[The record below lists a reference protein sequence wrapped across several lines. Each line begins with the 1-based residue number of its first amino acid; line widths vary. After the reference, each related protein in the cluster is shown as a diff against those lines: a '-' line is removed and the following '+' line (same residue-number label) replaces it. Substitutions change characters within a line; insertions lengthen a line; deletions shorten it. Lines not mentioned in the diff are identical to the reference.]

1 MLLDFANLVKK
12 YNMNIKGVI
21 HIGAHFGQEINLY
34 EQCDIKNIM
43 FFEPVPIT
51 FAKLS
56 SNIGTKAK
64 LFNTALGNI
73 EGEIEMYI
81 ETANTGQSSSILE
94 PALHI
99 HQYPHIAFTGK
110 TKVPI
115 TKLDNYIEHKDNYN
129 LINVDVQGYELEV
142 FKGGA
147 KFLEHID
154 YIISEVNRADVYKNC
169 AKVEELDN
177 FLNDYNFNRVETDWA
192 GSTWGD
198 ALYIKIK

>member
-81 ETANTGQSSSILE
+81 ETANDGQSSSILE
-94 PALHI
+94 PALHV
-99 HQYPHIAFTGK
+99 HQYPHIAFTDK

-115 TKLDNYIEHKDNYN
+115 TKLDNYIEHRDNYN

-192 GSTWGD
+192 GNTWGD